1 MSHNML
7 EAKVYDKVYMSAC
20 DCVLGM
26 LERANKYG
34 GLGSITMP
42 AIKLKDNFDGY
53 GIPNMQIV
61 RLRFRGIKLIPALQ
75 STTYGGIVI
84 GGINSTKDLEDLLRK
99 HYHKLIEVRYIVV
112 TEEECLIYN
121 EGCIMN
127 IIEPEVFECPFALCT
142 HQCQIS

>member
-1 MSHNML
+1 ML
-7 EAKVYDKVYMSAC
+7 EPKVYDKVYMSAC

-26 LERANKYG
+26 LARANKHG

-42 AIKLKDNFDGY
+42 AIKLKDKYGGY
-53 GIPNMQIV
+53 EASNMQIV
-61 RLRFRGIKLIPALQ
+61 RLRFRGIKLIPLMHSSAH
-75 STTYGGIVI
+75 GGVVL
-84 GGINSTKDLEDLLRK
+84 GGINNTKDLEDLLRK
-99 HYHKLIEVRYIVV
+99 HYHRFVEVKYIVV

-127 IIEPEVFECPFALCT
+127 LIEPEVFECPFALCT